1 MIQFESS
8 YFIEAMI
15 MWSIVGDSL
24 SMNVSSNN
32 SVQGRDDINE
42 ISWINNTIGSTNETK
57 THWPYVAYS
66 MIQLSTLK
74 QLFNQIL
81 VIFAFIIV
89 TSIMV
94 LLFAMCMVEI
104 LAKIFRNISL
114 KLKRNVSSVHQK
126 ISSISG
132 CRYRPQK
139 RSSMGDE
146 IELLQMGYSSIEDLT
161 MPTWTTSSSVEN
173 SKQQMRLLQSTLF
186 TLEKRYEDAVA
197 AYIANEME
205 YNTYTNHLRIKYR
218 TNFDT
223 PGPSH

>member
-57 THWPYVAYS
+57 IHWPYVAYS

-94 LLFAMCMVEI
+94 LLFAM
-104 LAKIFRNISL
+104 
-114 KLKRNVSSVHQK
+114 
-126 ISSISG
+126 
-132 CRYRPQK
+132 YRPQK

-161 MPTWTTSSSVEN
+161 MPPWTTSSSVEN